1 MGGVGSDSAPLVL
14 FILGDDD
21 CCQLL
26 LLLLFCDGNEAA
38 EERDPHDCCLLEF
51 RLIMLEKA
59 PPSLLLF
66 GVFALAE
73 SEDELLPA
81 VSF

>member
-1 MGGVGSDSAPLVL
+1 MGGVGSDSAPLLL
-14 FILGDDD
+14 FILGDD
-21 CCQLL
+21 CCQL

-66 GVFALAE
+66 DVFALAE
-73 SEDELLPA
+73 SEDVLLSA